1 METDKNHSRILEIR
15 NQVEW
20 NFFFLNMFFSIK
32 KSIDQFPIH
41 FKPD

>member
-20 NFFFLNMFFSIK
+20 NFFFEYVFSIK